1 MYAGPAHS
9 QPHHSASHDIVLQRR
24 LQFTT
29 NHRTPV
35 SPVSAHLDRLSS
47 ESPPITCVSPVLD
60 DGCHDTFALTSV
72 ENFTGESST
81 TPFDTSSPHLD
92 YASIPPPRCQS
103 THHFTSSPHLDYAS
117 TPPPRCQS
125 THQFTSSPHLDY
137 ASIRPPRCQS
147 THHFAGHDIFL
158 QRRLQSLL
166 GHLSP
171 ADHALHEA
179 VRHRTQITSHLDH
192 VPPSRCPS
200 PRKP

>member
-1 MYAGPAHS
+1 VYAGPAHS

-24 LQFTT
+24 LQSTT

-60 DGCHDTFALTSV
+60 DGCHDTFALTLV

-92 YASIPPPRCQS
+92 YASIP
-103 THHFTSSPHLDYAS
+103 
-117 TPPPRCQS
+117 
-125 THQFTSSPHLDY
+125 
-137 ASIRPPRCQS
+137 PPRCQS